1 MRPAVRIFIAENGMM
16 VEFLEGDKYIASE
29 NETDLTKMVGQI
41 AEYLEGSFSH
51 VYHEKRLEVKAVPRT
66 DWQEQT

>member
-29 NETDLTKMVGQI
+29 NETDRGASAPL
-41 AEYLEGSFSH
+41 SFC
-51 VYHEKRLEVKAVPRT
+51 PN
-66 DWQEQT
+66 